1 MTSLRL
7 GCWRSSWAPAVLLL
21 TAALGAAGCSGET
34 PTPPPV
40 IPPDTHPPVLTIVYP
55 SEAYGA
61 YDRDSNGLL
70 DLEVAW
76 RDSAGAVNPASL
88 RITCSD
94 CLPGISQDT
103 NFAVG
108 WRTARRDTVGAVL
121 EETIPLLMRSGSH
134 LLRVTVTDTA
144 GNRSTEKLVYLN
156 LPPGA
161 FHRAIDLAYPATWQ
175 QVKAAFVAVTAD
187 GHKGFVPFTDGHLAV
202 FDPDGVTPTHYIGPI
217 TNSFP
222 GAQISLDE
230 ATGLAYIG
238 GGGAETPGFQVVD
251 TRTEQPL
258 AWYSVGMGLAG
269 VHVEGNRIF
278 VGESCTNGR
287 IIVLDKMTMQELG
300 RVEVGATPFEAV
312 CTNTRTFALTSDGHQ
327 GWGGLVD
334 AGLVWFDAQTYAV
347 IQRFDLEPSPGT
359 NNYGNVRDIRLLNDR
374 WLYLAR
380 VCEGLDEWD
389 VQNRNVRTG
398 RYDGLIKEL
407 TLSPD
412 GRLLFASASPDCT
425 LSGSY
430 TRAPLLFE
438 VPGLRLRYAF
448 PQRPGAISDGAV
460 FHPDGK
466 RVYVMAEF
474 NVDVY
479 LIRPM

>member
-1 MTSLRL
+1 MTRL
-7 GCWRSSWAPAVLLL
+7 QRRWRPSRWAPAPLLV
-21 TAALGAAGCSGET
+21 AAVLGAGGCSGESP
-34 PTPPPV
+34 PTLPIVPV
-40 IPPDTHPPVLTIVYP
+40 DTVAPLLRLVYP
-55 SEAYGA
+55 AEVYGA
-61 YDRDSNGLL
+61 YDRDSNGLV
-70 DLEVAW
+70 DMEVAW
-76 RDSAGAVNPASL
+76 HDSAGAVNPASL
-88 RITCSD
+88 RITCTD
-94 CLPGISQDT
+94 CLAGTSQDT

-108 WRTARRDTVGAVL
+108 WRVVRRDTAGAVL
-121 EETIPLLMRSGSH
+121 EETIPLLIRSGSH
-134 LLRVTVTDTA
+134 LLRVTVADTA
-144 GNRSTEKLVYLN
+144 GNRSREQVVYLN

-161 FHRAIDLAYPATWQ
+161 FHRTVDLAYPAQWQ
-175 QVKAAFVAVTAD
+175 QVKAAHLIITLD
-187 GHKGFVPFTDGHLAV
+187 GRKGFVPFTDGHLAV
-202 FDPDGVTPTHYIGPI
+202 FDPDGLAPTHYIGPI

-222 GAQISLDE
+222 GAQISLDS

-238 GGGAETPGFQVVD
+238 GGGAETPGFQIVD
-251 TRTEQPL
+251 TRTERPL

-287 IIVLDKMTMQELG
+287 IIVLDKVTMQELG
-300 RVEVGATPFEAV
+300 RVEVGAIPFEAV
-312 CTNTRTFALTSDGHQ
+312 CTNTRTFALTSDGRQ

-334 AGLVWFDAQTYAV
+334 AGLVWFDARTYSV

-359 NNYGNVRDIRLLNDR
+359 NNYGSVRDLVLLNDR

-389 VQNRNVRTG
+389 TQNGNARTA

-407 TLSPD
+407 ALSPD
-412 GRLLFASASPDCT
+412 RHLLFVSASPDCT

-438 VPGLRLRYAF
+438 VPGLRLLHAF
-448 PQRPGAISDGAV
+448 PQRPGVISDGAV

-466 RVYVMAEF
+466 RVYVVEEF
-474 NVDVY
+474 NVGVY
-479 LIRPM
+479 LVRPR